1 MHLPSYSYAGTA
13 EPHHGSRKN
22 YKYLALQLGGIIEQ
36 HLLHKG
42 ISNLAGDAGGA
53 SPRYSAAG
61 SHHHHTPGHHQ
72 VPVDQYPTHYA
83 DEDFGISRREV
94 IGRSPKR
101 GITSELGVQALVDVI
116 QARVRFSWR
125 RWATHTRRQRLETL
139 QSSVLQAL
147 HGAPAG
153 TAVHSTAPRQHSP
166 QHGTAGSRY
175 HHEVPAPLVSPAA
188 SSIGR
193 YSASRVS
200 TEPSLAPPAAL
211 HSQQHQQSSPHHQHH
226 TPTHVSSD
234 VAQAL
239 GQHLATVRESQDVS
253 LSSEHHLTS
262 ARSARPPTVEQ
273 PCCHS
278 TSAGDHHHHHHHH
291 RHDEPH
297 TSARG
302 GDLDLSKLAQELSAD
317 QACIDEVIKLASI
330 LWDSGILM
338 VPMGRQQMLPASLLL
353 RLLDRCRLAQL
364 RDSLR
369 LWWHKCSMEKELHAI
384 GMLPSKHSD
393 GHHHHH
399 HHHTSGSDSDSALA
413 SSARAEYERLQ
424 MELKSMQAQVDE
436 REQLRAELKALQAS
450 VASGKHHHSSHA
462 VTQPSLPEPPPHHH
476 HHHHHHSSHHSS
488 ASQRDVE
495 DFAGLDT
502 RSVASARSAA
512 SGVSRHSKASHAASR
527 VSISHSDGRNRL
539 TRESPTSE
547 SGALTGGVANAFVEE
562 LASHI
567 TPTSAVHQALPSD
580 TPHIS
585 SRRTSNVEDIVEEA
599 AARHSIEEARSRSG
613 SYAPSGTLEVAH
625 AAAAELMGRG
635 SIAADAKSASEDSDG
650 DPPDDDELA
659 DLLM

>member
-399 HHHTSGSDSDSALA
+399 HHH
-413 SSARAEYERLQ
+413 
-424 MELKSMQAQVDE
+424 
-436 REQLRAELKALQAS
+436 
-450 VASGKHHHSSHA
+450 
-462 VTQPSLPEPPPHHH
+462 
-476 HHHHHHSSHHSS
+476 SSHHSS